1 MMHDPALLLQA
12 ELNKRIAFDLVFR
25 SPQLQ
30 QLDHKADFLLTR
42 LFEVLRE
49 RYIER
54 TKPSLYL
61 LPSVLEKDVAE
72 AETPA
77 LRARLICDW
86 IASMTDHFAARTYRR
101 LFDADF
107 GSITDFV

>member
-1 MMHDPALLLQA
+1 MPAPNRFYQA
-12 ELNKRIAFDLVFR
+12 LDLVFR

-30 QLDHKADFLLTR
+30 QLDHKADFILTR

-54 TKPSLYL
+54 TQPHLRL
-61 LPSVLEKDVAE
+61 LPPAVERDVE
-72 AETPA
+72 AA
-77 LRARLICDW
+77 ADARSRARVVCDW
-86 IASMTDHFAARTYRR
+86 VASMTDRFAARTYRR
-101 LFDADF
+101 LFEADF